1 MRNNNFTQDSA
12 LLRTRRARA
21 FQRIESRLMAVEDL
35 QSRNREKYDKLKEI
49 DDKLNS
55 KIPQTS
61 IVLRSKFLNRE
72 DLARAVMAS
81 KEITI

>member
-1 MRNNNFTQDSA
+1 MRNNNNFTQDNENQDNT
-12 LLRTRRARA
+12 LLTTKRVTS
-21 FQRIESRLMAVEDL
+21 FQRMESGLMKAEDL
-35 QSRNREKYDKLKEI
+35 QSRNKEI

-61 IVLRSKFLNRE
+61 VVLRSKFLNRE
-72 DLARAVMAS
+72 DLARAVMTS